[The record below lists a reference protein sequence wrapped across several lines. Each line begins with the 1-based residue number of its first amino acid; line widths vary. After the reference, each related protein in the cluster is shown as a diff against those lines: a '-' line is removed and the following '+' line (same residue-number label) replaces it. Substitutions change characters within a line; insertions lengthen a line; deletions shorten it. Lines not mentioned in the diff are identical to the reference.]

1 MNGGLQ
7 DHTPMMQQYLRLRAE
22 HPEHLLLY
30 RMGDFYELFYDDA
43 VRASSLLDITLTQRG
58 QSAGRPIPMA
68 GVPYHALDQ
77 HLARLVKLGVSV
89 AICEQVGD
97 PATSKGPVERR
108 VQRIVTPGTLI
119 DEGLLEER
127 GENRLVAAV
136 RQGDACGLASLDI
149 AGGRLRLHPC
159 TPANLPQALLRL
171 GAVELLVPEGEQL
184 PLPDG
189 IPVRARPGWEFEPEG
204 ARQRLCRLFG
214 VHDLHGFG
222 CSDLPLAVGAA
233 GALLTYAEAML
244 KAPLS
249 HLTGLQVEQDDD
261 CIALDAASLRNL
273 EVFRETGGGER
284 RTLFGVLDETVTA
297 MGSRQLRRWVE
308 RPERS
313 HARVRARL
321 AAVATLRERRAFQEL
336 TTPLRRIGDL
346 ERVLTR
352 IALERA
358 SPRDLARLRD
368 AIDALPELI
377 ERVPA
382 DSGCAPWAG
391 RLRTFPAL
399 LATLRAA
406 LVEAPPMVLRDGGVL
421 AAGYDAELDRLRS
434 LQADA
439 GDYLLELEQRERAR
453 TGIPN
458 LRVGYNRIH
467 GYYVE
472 TTRQFAERLPPEY
485 TRRQTLKNA
494 ERYILP
500 ELKAFEDEAL
510 SSTSRALAR
519 ERELFG
525 QLLGSVAPDL
535 PALFAC
541 ANAVAEL
548 DVLANFAERA
558 HSLRWVAPTFV
569 DDCRI
574 DIRAGRHPVIE
585 AARADA
591 FVPNDLQLDAARRM
605 LVITGPNMGG
615 KSTYMR
621 QSALIVLLA
630 HIGSCVPAD
639 EAVLGPIDRIFTR
652 IGAADDLSGGRSTFM
667 VEMTETANILRHA
680 TSASLVLLDEI
691 GRGTSTFDG
700 LSLAWATAEHLA
712 RECRSLTLFATH
724 YFELTAL
731 ASDLEGVANVH
742 LSAARHGDGVVFLHA
757 VREGPAS
764 QSYGLEV
771 ARLAGVPPGV
781 IERAQQHLA
790 RLENGRVEASRGPQ
804 QDLFSPPPQS
814 PVLTAIARLDPDG
827 LSPREAL
834 LALYRLKA
842 IAARGGE

>member
-1 MNGGLQ
+1 
-7 DHTPMMQQYLRLRAE
+7 
-22 HPEHLLLY
+22 
-30 RMGDFYELFYDDA
+30 
-43 VRASSLLDITLTQRG
+43 
-58 QSAGRPIPMA
+58 
-68 GVPYHALDQ
+68 
-77 HLARLVKLGVSV
+77 
-89 AICEQVGD
+89 
-97 PATSKGPVERR
+97 
-108 VQRIVTPGTLI
+108 
-119 DEGLLEER
+119 
-127 GENRLVAAV
+127 
-136 RQGDACGLASLDI
+136 
-149 AGGRLRLHPC
+149 
-159 TPANLPQALLRL
+159 
-171 GAVELLVPEGEQL
+171 
-184 PLPDG
+184 
-189 IPVRARPGWEFEPEG
+189 
-204 ARQRLCRLFG
+204 
-214 VHDLHGFG
+214 
-222 CSDLPLAVGAA
+222 
-233 GALLTYAEAML
+233 
-244 KAPLS
+244 
-249 HLTGLQVEQDDD
+249 
-261 CIALDAASLRNL
+261 
-273 EVFRETGGGER
+273 
-284 RTLFGVLDETVTA
+284 
-297 MGSRQLRRWVE
+297 
-308 RPERS
+308 
-313 HARVRARL
+313 
-321 AAVATLRERRAFQEL
+321 
-336 TTPLRRIGDL
+336 
-346 ERVLTR
+346 
-352 IALERA
+352 
-358 SPRDLARLRD
+358 
-368 AIDALPELI
+368 
-377 ERVPA
+377 
-382 DSGCAPWAG
+382 
-391 RLRTFPAL
+391 
-399 LATLRAA
+399 
-406 LVEAPPMVLRDGGVL
+406 MVLRDGGVL

>member
-1 MNGGLQ
+1 
-7 DHTPMMQQYLRLRAE
+7 
-22 HPEHLLLY
+22 
-30 RMGDFYELFYDDA
+30 
-43 VRASSLLDITLTQRG
+43 
-58 QSAGRPIPMA
+58 
-68 GVPYHALDQ
+68 
-77 HLARLVKLGVSV
+77 
-89 AICEQVGD
+89 
-97 PATSKGPVERR
+97 
-108 VQRIVTPGTLI
+108 
-119 DEGLLEER
+119 
-127 GENRLVAAV
+127 
-136 RQGDACGLASLDI
+136 
-149 AGGRLRLHPC
+149 
-159 TPANLPQALLRL
+159 
-171 GAVELLVPEGEQL
+171 
-184 PLPDG
+184 
-189 IPVRARPGWEFEPEG
+189 
-204 ARQRLCRLFG
+204 

-804 QDLFSPPPQS
+804 QDLYSPPPQS